1 MVIERQVNHERV
13 EYHPPEPNE
22 NLSYKE
28 ATTVTEDENPPLPGP
43 PQETGTM
50 LPHD

>member
-1 MVIERQVNHERV
+1 MERQVKRDRV
-13 EYHPPEPNE
+13 EHHTPDPDE
-22 NLSYKE
+22 NLTYKE

-43 PQETGTM
+43 PQETGTT